1 MQPEQAERIAELV
14 EQAFELKGA
23 ERAGFLAQRLRPTM
37 RSCARSGSA
46 SPRRGASRK
55 VDVHVRRRIRSR
67 AVRRRCYERRTHR
80 AARCSGEYR
89 IISLL
94 GEGGMGEVYLADDT
108 HFGRQVAIKLIKQ
121 GFGTKEFVRHFR
133 QEERI
138 LAALNHPNIAR
149 LYGGAVTSR
158 RPALFRDGIRGG
170 NSARDL
176 CRRAFA
182 WHGASG
188 SLFFARFARPF
199 PTRTKISSSIAI
211 SSRPISGSPQ
221 KANRSFWISASRACS
236 IPKRRRR
243 MTKPS

>member
-1 MQPEQAERIAELV
+1 MQPDRAERIAELV
-14 EQAFELKGA
+14 EHAFELEGA
-23 ERAGFLAQRLRPTM
+23 ERAAFLAQACGDDVELRAEVEALL
-37 RSCARSGSA
+37 S
-46 SPRRGASRK
+46 RRGVAAERLMSQPAVEFGAELLRE
-55 VDVHVRRRIRSR
+55 DV
-67 AVRRRCYERRTHR
+67 AC
-80 AARCSGEYR
+80 GELIAGEMLGDYR

-149 LYGGAVTSR
+149 LYGGAVTPGWPS
-158 RPALFRDGIRGG
+158 LFRDGIRGG
-170 NSARDL
+170 NSARKL
-176 CRRAFA
+176 RRRAFVRRA
-182 WHGASG
+182 RASRSFSQ
-188 SLFFARFARPF
+188 SLSRQF

-211 SSRPISGSPQ
+211 SSRPISASPR

-236 IPKRRRR
+236 IPKRRRQT
-243 MTKPS
+243 TKPS